1 MKVRSWKELI
11 LHLLFGGAMIAYGV
25 KNLLADNRDGV
36 TYILVAIIMWVRTL
50 PDAISEEKHEEN
62 AFRAYAVQWYC
73 RGQFGFSA
81 PLMPWLGLL
90 LLLLDGIL
98 VMLLP
103 IVSVVRVLAGLL
115 LGAAVLSIVLY
126 GVWEKRQVDG
136 MDDEEQAQIEADY
149 VIYERHKRQLKE
161 ADRKRWGIFAP
172 IIPLRSVLPI
182 VAGLLLDISSVAE
195 QMESVSSMLIYIG
208 IIWVILENWW
218 QEWRIERLGE
228 VGKAEQLSMIP
239 NNIYE
244 KNENCT

>member
-62 AFRAYAVQWYC
+62 AFRAYAAQWYC
-73 RGQFGFSA
+73 RGQFGFFA

-149 VIYERHKRQLKE
+149 VIYERHKRQLQE
-161 ADRKRWGIFAP
+161 VDRRRWGIFAP
-172 IIPLRSVLPI
+172 VVPLFGAVPTVI
-182 VAGLLLDISSVAE
+182 GLLLGMN
-195 QMESVSSMLIYIG
+195 MESTEISRISTLLICAGLICLFLG
-208 IIWVILENWW
+208 SWW
-218 QEWRIERLGE
+218 QAWRLEHWE
-228 VGKAEQLSMIP
+228 ESGKDEQLSDDP
-239 NNIYE
+239 E
-244 KNENCT
+244 QHL

>member
-1 MKVRSWKELI
+1 
-11 LHLLFGGAMIAYGV
+11 MIAYGARRMAV
-25 KNLLADNRDGV
+25 RDSDGGI
-36 TYILVAIIMWVRTL
+36 YILMAIIMWIHMVL
-50 PDAISEEKHEEN
+50 NAISGEEQEEDMLY
-62 AFRAYAVQWYC
+62 AYAKRWYC
-73 RGQFGFSA
+73 RRQFGCFG
-81 PLMPWLGLL
+81 PVVPWLGLL

>member
-1 MKVRSWKELI
+1 MHDIKVRSWKELI
-11 LHLLFGGAMIAYGV
+11 LYLLFGGAMIAYGV

-36 TYILVAIIMWVRTL
+36 TYILVAIVMWVRTL

-62 AFRAYAVQWYC
+62 TFRAYAAQWYC
-73 RGQFGFSA
+73 RGQFGFFA

-115 LGAAVLSIVLY
+115 LGAALLSVILY
-126 GVWEKRQVDG
+126 GIWQKRQMDG
-136 MDDEEQAQIEADY
+136 MSDEEEAQIETDY
-149 VIYERHKRQLKE
+149 AIYERHKCQLKE

-195 QMESVSSMLIYIG
+195 QVESVSSMLIYIG
-208 IIWVILENWW
+208 IICLILENWR

-228 VGKAEQLSMIP
+228 VGKDEQLSDEP
-239 NNIYE
+239 E
-244 KNENCT
+244 QHL

>member
-11 LHLLFGGAMIAYGV
+11 LYLLLGGAIIAYGF
-25 KNLLADNRDGV
+25 KNLAEKDSNGI
-36 TYILVAIIMWVRTL
+36 TYILVAIIMLIRAV

-62 AFRAYAVQWYC
+62 AFRAYAAQWYC
-73 RGQFGFSA
+73 RGQFGFFA
-81 PLMPWLGLL
+81 PVMPWLGLL

-115 LGAAVLSIVLY
+115 LGAALLSVILY
-126 GVWEKRQVDG
+126 GVWQKRQVDG

-149 VIYERHKRQLKE
+149 VIYERHKRQLQE
-161 ADRKRWGIFAP
+161 ADRQRWGIFAP
-172 IIPLRSVLPI
+172 IIPLLGVLPI

-208 IIWVILENWW
+208 IICLILENWW

-228 VGKAEQLSMIP
+228 VGKDEQLSDDS
-239 NNIYE
+239 E
-244 KNENCT
+244 QHL

>member
-62 AFRAYAVQWYC
+62 AFRAYAAQWYC

-149 VIYERHKRQLKE
+149 VIYERHKRQLQE
-161 ADRKRWGIFAP
+161 VDRCRWGIFAP
-172 IIPLRSVLPI
+172 AVPLFGAVPTVI
-182 VAGLLLDISSVAE
+182 GLLLGMN
-195 QMESVSSMLIYIG
+195 MESTEISRISTLLICAGLICLFLG
-208 IIWVILENWW
+208 SWW
-218 QEWRIERLGE
+218 QAWRLEHWEE
-228 VGKAEQLSMIP
+228 VGRDEQISDDPEQHL
-239 NNIYE
+239 
-244 KNENCT
+244 

>member
-11 LHLLFGGAMIAYGV
+11 LYLLLGGAIIAYGF
-25 KNLLADNRDGV
+25 KNLAEKDSNGI
-36 TYILVAIIMWVRTL
+36 TYILVAIIMLIRAV

-62 AFRAYAVQWYC
+62 AFRAYAAQWYC
-73 RGQFGFSA
+73 RGQFGFFA

-115 LGAAVLSIVLY
+115 LGAALLSVILY

-149 VIYERHKRQLKE
+149 VIYTRHKRQMQE
-161 ADRKRWGIFAP
+161 ADRQRWGSFAP
-172 IIPLRSVLPI
+172 VVPLFGAVPTVI
-182 VAGLLLDISSVAE
+182 GLLLGMNTESTAISRISVL
-195 QMESVSSMLIYIG
+195 LICAGLICLFLG
-208 IIWVILENWW
+208 SWW
-218 QEWRIERLGE
+218 QVWRLEHWE
-228 VGKAEQLSMIP
+228 DTGKDEQLSDEP
-239 NNIYE
+239 E
-244 KNENCT
+244 QHL

>member
-62 AFRAYAVQWYC
+62 AFRAYAAQWYC
-73 RGQFGFSA
+73 RGQFGFFA

-126 GVWEKRQVDG
+126 GAWEKRQVDG

-149 VIYERHKRQLKE
+149 IIYERHKRQLQE
-161 ADRKRWGIFAP
+161 ADRQRWGIFAP
-172 IIPLRSVLPI
+172 VVPLFGAVPTVI
-182 VAGLLLDISSVAE
+182 GLLLGMNTESTTINRISVLVICAG
-195 QMESVSSMLIYIG
+195 LICLFLG
-208 IIWVILENWW
+208 SWW
-218 QEWRIERLGE
+218 QVWRLEHWE
-228 VGKAEQLSMIP
+228 DSGKDEQLSDEP
-239 NNIYE
+239 E
-244 KNENCT
+244 QHL

>member
-36 TYILVAIIMWVRTL
+36 PYILVAIIMWVRTL

-62 AFRAYAVQWYC
+62 AFRAYAAQWYC
-73 RGQFGFSA
+73 RGQFGFFA
-81 PLMPWLGLL
+81 PLMPWPGLL
-90 LLLLDGIL
+90 LLILDGVL

-103 IVSVVRVLAGLL
+103 VVSVVRVLAGLL
-115 LGAAVLSIVLY
+115 LGAALLSVILY
-126 GVWEKRQVDG
+126 GIWQKRQMDG
-136 MDDEEQAQIEADY
+136 MSDEEEAQIEADY
-149 VIYERHKRQLKE
+149 AIYERHKCQLKE
-161 ADRKRWGIFAP
+161 ADRQRWGIFAP
-172 IIPLRSVLPI
+172 IIPLLGVLPI

-208 IIWVILENWW
+208 IICLILENWW

-228 VGKAEQLSMIP
+228 VGKDEQHSDDSEQHL
-239 NNIYE
+239 
-244 KNENCT
+244 

>member
-11 LHLLFGGAMIAYGV
+11 LYLLLGGAIIAYEF
-25 KNLLADNRDGV
+25 KNLAEKDSNGI
-36 TYILVAIIMWVRTL
+36 TYILVAIIMLIRAV

-62 AFRAYAVQWYC
+62 AFRAYAAQWYC
-73 RGQFGFSA
+73 RGQFGFFA

-115 LGAAVLSIVLY
+115 LGAALLSVILY

-149 VIYERHKRQLKE
+149 AIYTRHKRQMQE
-161 ADRKRWGIFAP
+161 ADRQRWGSFAP
-172 IIPLRSVLPI
+172 VVPLFGAVPTVI
-182 VAGLLLDISSVAE
+182 GLLLGMNTESTTISRISVLVICAG
-195 QMESVSSMLIYIG
+195 LICLFLG
-208 IIWVILENWW
+208 SWW
-218 QEWRIERLGE
+218 QVWRLEHWE
-228 VGKAEQLSMIP
+228 DSGKDEQLSDEP
-239 NNIYE
+239 E
-244 KNENCT
+244 QHL

>member
-11 LHLLFGGAMIAYGV
+11 LYLLLGGAIIAYGF
-25 KNLLADNRDGV
+25 KNLAEKDSNGI
-36 TYILVAIIMWVRTL
+36 TYILVAIIMLIRAV

-62 AFRAYAVQWYC
+62 AFRAYAAQWYC
-73 RGQFGFSA
+73 RGQFGFFA

-115 LGAAVLSIVLY
+115 LGAALLSIILY

-149 VIYERHKRQLKE
+149 VIYERHKRQLQE
-161 ADRKRWGIFAP
+161 ADRRRWGSFAP
-172 IIPLRSVLPI
+172 VVPLFGAVPTVI
-182 VAGLLLDISSVAE
+182 GLLLGMNTESTTINRISVLVICAG
-195 QMESVSSMLIYIG
+195 LICLFLG
-208 IIWVILENWW
+208 SWW
-218 QEWRIERLGE
+218 QAWRLEHWE
-228 VGKAEQLSMIP
+228 DTGKDEQLSDEP
-239 NNIYE
+239 EQNL
-244 KNENCT
+244 

>member
-11 LHLLFGGAMIAYGV
+11 LYLLLGGAIIAYGF
-25 KNLLADNRDGV
+25 KNLAEKDSNGI
-36 TYILVAIIMWVRTL
+36 TYILVAIIMLIRAV

-62 AFRAYAVQWYC
+62 AFRAYAAQWYC
-73 RGQFGFSA
+73 RGQFGFFA

-115 LGAAVLSIVLY
+115 LGAALLSVILY

-149 VIYERHKRQLKE
+149 AIYTRHKRQMQE
-161 ADRKRWGIFAP
+161 ADRQRWGSFAP
-172 IIPLRSVLPI
+172 AVPLFGAVPTVI
-182 VAGLLLDISSVAE
+182 GLLLGMNTESTAISRISVLVICAG
-195 QMESVSSMLIYIG
+195 LICLFLG
-208 IIWVILENWW
+208 SWW
-218 QEWRIERLGE
+218 QVWRLEHWE
-228 VGKAEQLSMIP
+228 DSGKDEQLSDEP
-239 NNIYE
+239 E
-244 KNENCT
+244 QHL

>member
-62 AFRAYAVQWYC
+62 AFRAYAAQWYC

-149 VIYERHKRQLKE
+149 VIYERHKRQLQE
-161 ADRKRWGIFAP
+161 ADRQRWGIFAP
-172 IIPLRSVLPI
+172 VVPLFGAVPI
-182 VAGLLLDISSVAE
+182 VIGLLLGMN
-195 QMESVSSMLIYIG
+195 MESTEISRISTLLICAGLICLFLG
-208 IIWVILENWW
+208 SWW
-218 QEWRIERLGE
+218 QAWRLEHWE
-228 VGKAEQLSMIP
+228 ESGKDEQLSDEP
-239 NNIYE
+239 E
-244 KNENCT
+244 QHL

>member
-62 AFRAYAVQWYC
+62 AFRAYAAQWYC

-149 VIYERHKRQLKE
+149 VIYERHKRQLQE
-161 ADRKRWGIFAP
+161 ADRQRWGIFAP
-172 IIPLRSVLPI
+172 VVPLFGAVPTVI
-182 VAGLLLDISSVAE
+182 GLLLGMN
-195 QMESVSSMLIYIG
+195 MESTEISRISTLLICAGLICLFLG
-208 IIWVILENWW
+208 SWW
-218 QEWRIERLGE
+218 QAWRLEHWEE
-228 VGKAEQLSMIP
+228 VGRDEQISDDPEQHL
-239 NNIYE
+239 
-244 KNENCT
+244 